1 MNQDVLLPVES
12 PKVSQELGSLSF
24 HWVRNGVEG
33 FLWALKDELSL
44 DQVSEMFRAR
54 GISWTEEWKVM

>member
-1 MNQDVLLPVES
+1 MES

-44 DQVSEMFRAR
+44 DQVRVRCSELGEYQGQRNR
-54 GISWTEEWKVM
+54 KSRELDE

>member
-1 MNQDVLLPVES
+1 
-12 PKVSQELGSLSF
+12 LSF
-24 HWVRNGVEG
+24 HWVRDGVES

-54 GISWTEEWKVM
+54 RISWTEE